1 MVRLPLIRVA
11 HPSKEECDNEVQRI
25 QSHLYPEKE
34 GKKVKVQEDEED
46 FVRVERKDPPTS
58 YTPNLFNFEHHYD
71 PELTPRRPW

>member
-11 HPSKEECDNEVQRI
+11 HPSKEDCDNEVQRI
-25 QSHLYPEKE
+25 QSRLNPQVET
-34 GKKVKVQEDEED
+34 KKAVIQEEED
-46 FVRVERKDPPTS
+46 FVRVEKKNENPST